1 MKRGTDANFLLLSP
15 RFPLPLSPRPA
26 YGRGHSAFAINPFIS
41 AGHERAA
48 SQRSHS
54 LSNPLSRKLFFA
66 AHFAKLVQSKG
77 GNGPPDPA
85 ATALGAQVRFGV
97 WVGPHNAKRSSD
109 KLPTKEIAFTSLPR
123 RSRNT
128 VVAKKCQAAVSAP
141 LKAAGAEEGTGGEG
155 SSGKREGRNE
165 AF

>member
-1 MKRGTDANFLLLSP
+1 MSGQPASQ
-15 RFPLPLSPRPA
+15 PLT
-26 YGRGHSAFAINPFIS
+26 HSATHCLNV
-41 AGHERAA
+41 
-48 SQRSHS
+48 
-54 LSNPLSRKLFFA
+54 LFFA
-66 AHFAKLVQSKG
+66 GHLAKLVQSKG

-85 ATALGAQVRFGV
+85 SGAQVRFGV

-141 LKAAGAEEGTGGEG
+141 LKAAGAADRTGGEG
-155 SSGKREGRNE
+155 SAGKSEGRNE